1 MNVTLRQL
9 QAFVAVAELGR
20 FNLAAGQLN
29 LTQSS
34 VSILIRELEAALK
47 HRLFDRH
54 TRMVGLTSAGREFLP
69 QARKILEDLEIAVAS
84 VQDLAF
90 LRRGRVTVASAIV
103 LAATLLPPVIAQFV
117 RRYPDI
123 SVEIRDMPEEEIRPA
138 LKRNEV
144 DLGVG
149 TVSGNDPEIE
159 TTLMMRDRLML
170 ICPAA
175 HPLAERTQVR
185 WSELADEIV
194 IGLAKENPLR
204 DIVDRTFISMG
215 AEIRTKYEV
224 RFSTTAIAMVAEGL
238 GLAVLPENSRQLA
251 TNVDVAAVELIEPA
265 ISREISLLQR
275 RQRML
280 SPAAAQ
286 MRDFL
291 IETANP
297 LAMNGR
303 TRRRSTRV

>member
-1 MNVTLRQL
+1 
-9 QAFVAVAELGR
+9 
-20 FNLAAGQLN
+20 
-29 LTQSS
+29 
-34 VSILIRELEAALK
+34 
-47 HRLFDRH
+47 
-54 TRMVGLTSAGREFLP
+54 
-69 QARKILEDLEIAVAS
+69 
-84 VQDLAF
+84 
-90 LRRGRVTVASAIV
+90 
-103 LAATLLPPVIAQFV
+103 
-117 RRYPDI
+117 
-123 SVEIRDMPEEEIRPA
+123 
-138 LKRNEV
+138 
-144 DLGVG
+144 
-149 TVSGNDPEIE
+149 
-159 TTLMMRDRLML
+159 
-170 ICPAA
+170 
-175 HPLAERTQVR
+175 
-185 WSELADEIV
+185 
-194 IGLAKENPLR
+194 LR